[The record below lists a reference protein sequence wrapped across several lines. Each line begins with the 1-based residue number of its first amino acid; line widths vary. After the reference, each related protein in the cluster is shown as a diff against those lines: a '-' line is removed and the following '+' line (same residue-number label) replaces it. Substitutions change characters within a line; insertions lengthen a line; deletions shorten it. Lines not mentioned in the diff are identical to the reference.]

1 MDKTLVV
8 YASRHG
14 ICEKAA
20 GTIAKN
26 LGCPYQAAANLRF
39 IHNYDTIIM
48 GTSIY
53 MGKGSKAMN
62 SFIKAHKQE
71 LMNKNIACFIV
82 CCQTG
87 DFQINSQLESAYP
100 IDILNSSFYT
110 GCLGRG
116 VNIAR
121 LGLLEKK
128 IFTKVSGIQKSFYE
142 PNTLEQ
148 EKLINA
154 YNQVKKEQNK

>member
-1 MDKTLVV
+1 MDNTLVV

-20 GTIAKN
+20 GIIAKN
-26 LGCPYQAAANLRF
+26 LGCSYQNAANLRF
-39 IHNYDTIIM
+39 IKDYDTIIM

-62 SFIKAHKQE
+62 SFIKAHRQE
-71 LMNKNIACFIV
+71 LTGKNTAFFIV

-87 DFQINSQLESAYP
+87 DFQINSQLESAFP
-100 IDILNSSFYT
+100 KELLKQAFYT

-116 VNIAR
+116 VNMAR
-121 LGLLEKK
+121 LGILERK
-128 IFTKVSGIQKSFYE
+128 IFTKASGITKSFFE
-142 PNTLEQ
+142 PNLKEQ
-148 EKLINA
+148 EKLLDA
-154 YNQVKKEQNK
+154 YKKLK